1 MKPIEIEGEIIGHV
15 VADKMWTVTTT
26 NGLPDYD
33 PSTGDPNPFVVKDEV
48 PERYNSQ
55 TGEEKA
61 VRDFEKTY
69 PTLAEAWKEIQ
80 DEQYVLFARKMMDY
94 GISNISLGSTLEEQE
109 DIELSL
115 TGIWLRVNDK
125 INRLKNLLKR
135 KGRNYVTNEPM
146 IDSFLDIANYGI
158 IAMLVIRNKWK
169 K

>member
-1 MKPIEIEGEIIGHV
+1 MPGKSTD
-15 VADKMWTVTTT
+15 DKTLWTTT
-26 NGLPDYD
+26 
-33 PSTGDPNPFVVKDEV
+33 STSNVFASTNNVFVKKE
-48 PERYNSQ
+48 EMSKYNSQ

-61 VRDFEKTY
+61 VRDFEETY
-69 PTLAEAWKEIQ
+69 PTLAQAWKETQ
-80 DEQYVLFARKMMDY
+80 EEQYALFARKMMDY
-94 GISNISLGSTLEEQE
+94 GLSNITLGSNMEEPD

-158 IAMLVIRNKWK
+158 IAMLVIRGKWK

>member
-1 MKPIEIEGEIIGHV
+1 MAGKSI
-15 VADKMWTVTTT
+15 DKQTLWHTTT
-26 NGLPDYD
+26 TSPDFD
-33 PSTGDPNPFVVKDEV
+33 PYTGDVNPFIVKGDSKSIVVKDEV

-61 VRDFEKTY
+61 VRDFEMTY
-69 PTLAEAWKEIQ
+69 PTLAQAWKEIQ
-80 DEQYVLFARKMMDY
+80 DEQYILFARKMMDY
-94 GISNISLGSTLEEQE
+94 GISNISLGSNLEEQE

-158 IAMLVIRNKWK
+158 IAMLVIRNKWRK
-169 K
+169 